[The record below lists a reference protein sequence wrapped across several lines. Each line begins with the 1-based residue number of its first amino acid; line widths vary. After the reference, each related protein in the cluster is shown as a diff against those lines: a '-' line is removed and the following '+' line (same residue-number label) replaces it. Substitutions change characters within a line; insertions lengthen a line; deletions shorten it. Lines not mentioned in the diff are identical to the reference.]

1 MSIVPFEAQAA
12 SGSYTLK
19 WYAADPSL
27 NSAPY
32 LPTYEKLTPASLP
45 SPGLAGRYPDPL
57 ANAVAYG
64 PTSSNLDALSSLSPE
79 NMALGQVVPFEMVIS
94 VSGSTSPENGT
105 INFTTIFDANTT
117 SGSNFGFDPAYGV
130 YAAFVDTADVGTND
144 PLNNSKVESFTSILT
159 GSGSSQEIQGTFQV
173 SGLDDGDRVVVEIW
187 VVLKSTIPTGIT
199 GNVQT
204 SLDSAQT
211 ATGDSIKSGKQTVS
225 LLQVGKFFSSDAD
238 VSVVKT
244 DNPDPEIQGKNLT
257 YNIIVKNN
265 SPDTIANG
273 IVVNDALHANTTFV
287 SATGAP
293 YTISGNTITFSVGA
307 LSPGQSDT
315 MTIATT
321 VLNTAGANNDTS
333 INSEPG
339 TSGPLPA
346 LYDLLDTV
354 SVTAI
359 TDDSNT
365 ANNIYY
371 QPTNV
376 LLANPIYMI
385 NKVVTDVAGEGPAGE
400 VTSPGDVISYKI
412 YVNNTGNVDL
422 TNVIVNDSLIN
433 LTGPAGDN
441 LSTGIL
447 NPGESWTYIGNYTV
461 TQEDLDTNGGGDGLI
476 NNTATVDCD
485 QLDPKSRIAEVP
497 IRALPEYMIK
507 KIVIDIG
514 GRGPIGNVSAGETI
528 TYLINVS
535 NIGNVDLT
543 NVTVNDSLLNLTGP
557 NESLNNN
564 SILEVEETW
573 TYTGNYTVTLD
584 DANNSEEF
592 GSINNTATVDCDQLE
607 PISDSAEVPLEG
619 IPAYI
624 IHKFVLDVAGRGPAA
639 YVTDV
644 GDVITYQV
652 NVSNV
657 GNVSMTSVNVSDT
670 LINLTGPN
678 ESLNIDSVLEMGETW
693 TYTGNYT
700 VTQQDING
708 YCAGNRTIK
717 NVATVDCDECVQ
729 LTPKSDTAEVPIKA
743 TPGYMINKVAIDV
756 GGRGPDGYVTSVGD
770 VINYSVVIENTGN
783 TYLTNVSVNDT
794 LINLT
799 GPIESLNTDG
809 ILEVEEIWTFTGNY
823 TVTHQDINSNGGGD
837 GLIENTAT
845 VWKPD
850 CDQLVPKSYTAEVL
864 IGIPVYI
871 IEKTITDIAGEGPNA
886 DITAAG
892 DIISYQVNISNIGN
906 LDLTNIT
913 VNDSLIN
920 LTGPAGDNPPNDVL
934 DVGEVW
940 TYTGNYTVTQEA
952 INNTIEGKGFINN
965 TATVNSTQVGPI
977 NDSANAPISLPIAY
991 SIRKRVTD
999 AAGKGPDGY
1008 VTAAGDV
1015 ITYRINVTNT
1025 GQVNLTNVTVNDSLV
1040 NLTGPTE
1047 SLNPDSILEIG
1058 EIWIY
1063 NGTYT
1068 VNQTDIYN
1076 NGGGDGFIE
1085 NTATVSSDQLAS
1097 KLDIAQVPIV
1107 QIPELTIDKS
1117 ASPMNY
1123 SEAGQ
1128 NITYTYNVTNSGNV
1142 NITSPINVTDDK
1154 LGVIPLTSGILV
1166 PGQNEMVT
1174 LDYTITQSDLDSGLI
1189 TNEAF
1194 ATGIF
1199 GNNTT
1204 VSNTDNVTVTADQI
1218 PELTIEKSAA
1228 PTNYSEVGQNITY
1241 TYNVTNS
1248 GNVNITA
1255 PINVT
1260 DDKLGVIPLTS
1271 GILIPGQSESIT
1283 WDYTITQSDLN
1294 NGSVT
1299 NTAFVSGLFA
1309 GNFTNS
1315 TSVNATVTAEQNP
1328 ELTIEKS
1335 AAPTNYSSVGENIT
1349 YTYNVTNSGNVN
1361 ITTPI
1366 NVTDDKLGVIPLT
1379 SGILIPGQSESIT
1392 WDYTITQS
1400 DLDSGLIANE
1410 AFATGIFNG
1419 TEINSTNVTATVTA
1433 IQIPELTIEK
1443 SASPMNYSEVG
1454 QNITYTFNVT
1464 NSGNVNITRLVNVM
1478 DDKLGVIPLTSRILI
1493 PGQSKTIMVNYT
1505 ITQSDINNG
1514 SVTNTAFVSGLFAS
1528 SFTNSTLVNATVTA
1542 IQIPELTIDKSASP
1556 MNYSEVGQNITYTF
1570 NVTNSGNVNITSPIN
1585 VTDDKL
1591 GVIPLTSEILIPG
1604 QSEMITVNYTIT
1616 QSDLNNRSVTNTAFV
1631 SGLFAGNFTNSTP
1644 VNATI
1649 TAIQIPELTIEKSAS
1664 PMNYSKVGQNITYT
1678 FNVTNSGNVNITGLV
1693 NVMDDKLGVIPI
1705 TSRSLIPG
1713 QSETI
1718 TVNYTITQSDLN
1730 NGSVT
1735 NTAFVSGLFAS
1746 SFTNSTLVNAT
1757 VTAIQIPE
1765 LTIDKSASP
1774 MNYSEA
1780 GQNITYTYNITNSGN
1795 VDITGLVNVTDDK
1808 LGVIPLA
1815 SEILIPGQSE
1825 TITVN
1830 YTITQS
1836 DLNNGSVTNT
1846 AFVSG
1851 LFAGSFTN
1859 STSVNATVI
1868 ADQNPACTIDKI
1880 VQDVSGK
1887 GPEGRITIPGDIIT
1901 YQIVVANTG
1910 NVDLTNVTVTD
1921 IRIEN
1926 LTGPDESLN
1935 ENRVLETGEN
1945 WIYIGTYTVT
1955 LEDIINN
1962 VVNGFIENTATVEC
1976 DHLDPRSDSVRV
1988 PIGGEGGE
1996 GGVIPE
2002 EKPDCTIDKTVI
2014 DVAGKGPA
2022 GTVTASG
2029 EIITYQIVVTNT
2041 GNFYLT
2047 GISVTDSLIQDLNGP
2062 EESLITDGVLEQGES
2077 WVYTGYYMV
2086 TEEDI
2091 ISSGEEDGFIVNT
2104 ATVECDLLG
2113 PRSDS
2118 AAVLIEEEQIP
2129 IKLEYCISKSVIG
2142 VDEAGDCIINEPG
2155 DIISYQIVVENEGNV
2170 DLTGVEVNDSL
2181 IQTLDGPVES
2191 LYDDSVLGIG
2201 ENWTYTGCYMVTL
2214 EDIETNGHGD
2224 GCIENIATVVCDQLD
2239 AVSDSAEVPI
2249 GEVPIDEYPDYAIE
2263 KTVTDVGGKGPA
2275 ETITQAGDIISYK
2288 IVVENEGYVD
2298 LTGIKVNDSLIQ
2310 ILDGPVESLN
2320 NDSVLGIGENWTYT
2334 GCYTVT
2340 LEDIE
2345 TNGHG
2350 DGCIENIATV
2360 VCDQLDAVSDS
2371 AEVPIGEEPTQV
2383 ITEYCISKLITGIDE
2398 AGDRKINE
2406 AGDIIEYQIVVKN
2419 EGNVDLTGVS
2429 VSDPMITLTG
2439 PIGDDVDS
2447 GMLNPGESWKFFGN
2461 YTVTQEDISSN
2472 GEGDGFIENTA
2483 TVTCNELPE
2492 ENSSIKQPILLG
2504 SEDEKD
2510 NADTQHHG
2518 NGGTGSARVVS
2529 KSVKDIEV
2537 SENKEENDTVN
2548 DTGTQIKTSTEIQ
2561 SETDNEDVKQ
2571 NKESIESDVEKKQEE
2586 KQEGNRSVP
2595 GFTAISGI
2603 IGMLAIFLC
2612 ISYKRK

>member
-1335 AAPTNYSSVGENIT
+1335 AAPTNYS
-1349 YTYNVTNSGNVN
+1349 
-1361 ITTPI
+1361 
-1366 NVTDDKLGVIPLT
+1366 
-1379 SGILIPGQSESIT
+1379 
-1392 WDYTITQS
+1392 
-1400 DLDSGLIANE
+1400 
-1410 AFATGIFNG
+1410 
-1419 TEINSTNVTATVTA
+1419 
-1433 IQIPELTIEK
+1433 
-1443 SASPMNYSEVG
+1443 EVG
-1454 QNITYTFNVT
+1454 QNITYT
-1464 NSGNVNITRLVNVM
+1464 
-1478 DDKLGVIPLTSRILI
+1478 
-1493 PGQSKTIMVNYT
+1493 Y
-1505 ITQSDINNG
+1505 
-1514 SVTNTAFVSGLFAS
+1514 
-1528 SFTNSTLVNATVTA
+1528 
-1542 IQIPELTIDKSASP
+1542 
-1556 MNYSEVGQNITYTF
+1556 

-1591 GVIPLTSEILIPG
+1591 GVIPLASEILIPG
-1604 QSEMITVNYTIT
+1604 QSEM
-1616 QSDLNNRSVTNTAFV
+1616 VT
-1631 SGLFAGNFTNSTP
+1631 L
-1644 VNATI
+1644 
-1649 TAIQIPELTIEKSAS
+1649 
-1664 PMNYSKVGQNITYT
+1664 
-1678 FNVTNSGNVNITGLV
+1678 
-1693 NVMDDKLGVIPI
+1693 D
-1705 TSRSLIPG
+1705 
-1713 QSETI
+1713 
-1718 TVNYTITQSDLN
+1718 
-1730 NGSVT
+1730 
-1735 NTAFVSGLFAS
+1735 
-1746 SFTNSTLVNAT
+1746 
-1757 VTAIQIPE
+1757 
-1765 LTIDKSASP
+1765 
-1774 MNYSEA
+1774 
-1780 GQNITYTYNITNSGN
+1780 
-1795 VDITGLVNVTDDK
+1795 
-1808 LGVIPLA
+1808 
-1815 SEILIPGQSE
+1815 
-1825 TITVN
+1825 